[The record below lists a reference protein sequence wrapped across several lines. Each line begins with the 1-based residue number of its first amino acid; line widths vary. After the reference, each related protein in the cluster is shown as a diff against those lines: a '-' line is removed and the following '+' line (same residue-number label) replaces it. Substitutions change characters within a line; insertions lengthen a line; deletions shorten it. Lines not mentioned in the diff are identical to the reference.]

1 MQTKIKSLTESVINT
16 VVGITMSF
24 IIQIIIY
31 PILDIEVD
39 LNQNVIITITFTI
52 VSIFRSY
59 VIRRLFNRQSI
70 KSAT

>member
-31 PILDIEVD
+31 PILDIEVN

>member
-31 PILDIEVD
+31 PILNIEVD